1 MIIGNVKN
9 DINQVK
15 IPIDNY
21 ANKLVFYMKNYLDK
35 LQDDMD
41 LFSKKDSE
49 KAKIRLKWMI
59 FPNVKEFQ
67 RDFQKIENGFGDQA
81 WNVIFKYT
89 KCIMQLVGHLA
100 ECVVVDHCCT
110 NSDIN
115 RVCINIAMFRPNIYE
130 DYQDIDYEKYVA
142 FSTSFKYLI
151 YRDSKSGM
159 YQQCNVPDYN
169 PNHTTKDIAWC
180 KKENSLSQLKV
191 NLEQI
196 GYLENAKLQI
206 KATLNCSDLNLDKY
220 FLTPV
225 LCFDFHDDFY
235 KLKNKYPNH
244 IIYSVRQLF
253 PDMYVEMENYF
264 KILTAYATGLTD
276 HINITE
282 MEIHEDLRL
291 AELFR
296 TPVMDLVREHQLSVA
311 GVIEMAEKYG
321 KAVII
326 GT

>member
-9 DINQVK
+9 EINQVK

-41 LFSKKDSE
+41 LFSKKDNE
-49 KAKIRLKWMI
+49 KAKIRLKWVI

-81 WNVIFKYT
+81 WNIIFKYT

-100 ECVVVDHCCT
+100 ECVVVDHCCM

-206 KATLNCSDLNLDKY
+206 KATLNCSDLNLDRY

-264 KILTAYATGLTD
+264 KILAAYATGLTD

-311 GVIEMAEKYG
+311 GVIEMVEKYG

>member
-49 KAKIRLKWMI
+49 KAKIWLKWVI

-67 RDFQKIENGFGDQA
+67 RDFRKIENGFGDQA
-81 WNVIFKYT
+81 WNIIFKYT

-110 NSDIN
+110 NSDFN
-115 RVCINIAMFRPNIYE
+115 RVCINIAMFRPNIYG

-206 KATLNCSDLNLDKY
+206 KATLNCSDLNLDGY

-264 KILTAYATGLTD
+264 KILAAYATGLTD

-282 MEIHEDLRL
+282 MESRMRRGI
-291 AELFR
+291 
-296 TPVMDLVREHQLSVA
+296 S
-311 GVIEMAEKYG
+311 
-321 KAVII
+321 
-326 GT
+326 